1 MFSLKVEKK
10 KNRVSARVVSS
21 KVMFLNFKS
30 FFGVAKTFQEVKQF
44 INSFR
49 SLWKYTEI
57 LMKMNPWR
65 FDTSAG
71 HSLARSKIKSKNL
84 FID

>member
-1 MFSLKVEKK
+1 MFSPKIGKKK
-10 KNRVSARVVSS
+10 KNRISARVFSS

-57 LMKMNPWR
+57 LIENESM
-65 FDTSAG
+65 G
-71 HSLARSKIKSKNL
+71 I
-84 FID
+84 